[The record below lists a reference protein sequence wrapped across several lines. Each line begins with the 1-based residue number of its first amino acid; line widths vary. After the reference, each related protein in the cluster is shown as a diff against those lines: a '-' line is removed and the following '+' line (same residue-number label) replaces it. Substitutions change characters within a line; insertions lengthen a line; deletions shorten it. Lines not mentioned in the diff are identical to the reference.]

1 MTRPA
6 EEFYESAPVG
16 YVSTRM
22 DGTITKINRTLLD
35 WIGRDRAEVLDRLRF
50 ADLLTVGGK
59 LYHETHFAPLL
70 HMQGRVD
77 GIAMEV
83 LAAGGDRIPVLVTAV
98 VTKVPNGEDGA
109 SGAGGA
115 AGESGAGASKAG
127 GESRQIR
134 MTLLE
139 ARDRRAY
146 EEELLRARRAAE
158 EEHRKAEVDR
168 DRLQE
173 ALDVLQ
179 QSLLP
184 PLLPEVPGLQIA
196 SSYRTASPDRMGGDF
211 YDVFPLDAMR
221 WGFFLGDV
229 RGKGP
234 KAAAITSL
242 TRYTLRAAAVQD
254 PEPVAALTVLN
265 TVLDAHGTD
274 EDLQYCTAV
283 YGMLTPGPASFTVH
297 LASGGHP
304 PALVLR
310 RDGRAGYLHT
320 PGGQLV
326 GALPD
331 AFFASADTVLH
342 PGDTLL
348 LYTDGLTEARTGAGR
363 ELFGEEALRSF
374 VADLAPMDAKPLI
387 TALNGLL
394 EQFGEALQDDTAL
407 LAFSVSS

>member
-22 DGTITKINRTLLD
+22 DGTIIKINRTLLD

-98 VTKVPNGEDGA
+98 VTRVPNGEDGA
-109 SGAGGA
+109 NGAGGV
-115 AGESGAGASKAG
+115 AGESGAG

-184 PLLPEVPGLQIA
+184 PPPPGG
-196 SSYRTASPDRMGGDF
+196 SRPPDRLVVPHRF
-211 YDVFPLDAMR
+211 ARP
-221 WGFFLGDV
+221 
-229 RGKGP
+229 
-234 KAAAITSL
+234 
-242 TRYTLRAAAVQD
+242 
-254 PEPVAALTVLN
+254 
-265 TVLDAHGTD
+265 
-274 EDLQYCTAV
+274 
-283 YGMLTPGPASFTVH
+283 YGRRL
-297 LASGGHP
+297 
-304 PALVLR
+304 LR
-310 RDGRAGYLHT
+310 RVPSGRD
-320 PGGQLV
+320 
-326 GALPD
+326 ALG
-331 AFFASADTVLH
+331 VL
-342 PGDTLL
+342 P
-348 LYTDGLTEARTGAGR
+348 R
-363 ELFGEEALRSF
+363 
-374 VADLAPMDAKPLI
+374 
-387 TALNGLL
+387 
-394 EQFGEALQDDTAL
+394 
-407 LAFSVSS
+407 

>member
-1 MTRPA
+1 MTHPA

-22 DGTITKINRTLLD
+22 DGTIIRINRTLLD
-35 WIGRDRAEVLDRLRF
+35 WIGRDRAEVLGRLRF
-50 ADLLTVGGK
+50 PDLLTMGGK

-77 GIAMEV
+77 GIALEIV
-83 LAAGGDRIPVLVTAV
+83 DTTGGNRIPVLVTAV
-98 VTKVPNGEDGA
+98 VTKVPDGEEGASGERA
-109 SGAGGA
+109 SGAGGD
-115 AGESGAGASKAG
+115 
-127 GESRQIR
+127 SRQIS

-158 EEHRKAEVDR
+158 EEHRKAEIDR
-168 DRLQE
+168 NRLQE

-184 PLLPEVPGLQIA
+184 PVLPEVPGLQLA
-196 SSYRTASPDRMGGDF
+196 SSYHTASPDRMGGDF

-254 PEPVAALTVLN
+254 SEPVAALTVLN
-265 TVLDAHGTD
+265 TVLDAHSTN
-274 EDLQYCTAV
+274 EELQYCTAV
-283 YGMLTPGPASFTVH
+283 YGTLTPGPAGHAVH

-310 RDGRAGYLHT
+310 RDGRTEYLHT

-331 AFFASADTVLH
+331 AFFADVDTVLH

-363 ELFGEEALRSF
+363 ELFGEEALRAF
-374 VADLAPMDAKPLI
+374 VADLAPTDARPLI
-387 TALNGLL
+387 AALNGLL
-394 EQFGEALQDDTAL
+394 EQFGEALQDDAAL